1 MGFGPLKPMRRRQ
14 YVRSWGL
21 LDPPNLIEAYCLL
34 RFRGFEMQLIQSQQ
48 ITMSSREIAELTG
61 KEHSNVMRDF
71 RRMMADL
78 GKDPFN
84 NESIFRD
91 SYGRKQIEYRLD
103 QELTYCLLAGYSAP
117 LRMAVIQRWQEL
129 EGQAAAPAFAIPTTL
144 SGALRLAAE
153 QAETIEAQQLQI
165 EQQKPAVEFVDS
177 YVQADGLMGFRQV
190 AKLLGAN
197 ERKFRQMLLDESVMY
212 YLGGTLTPMAP
223 HINAGRFE
231 VKTGEADNGH
241 AFTAAKFTP
250 KGVEYVSRLWR
261 AAND

>member
-1 MGFGPLKPMRRRQ
+1 MVSSNLLELVNNARRQ
-14 YVRSWGL
+14 AEEKPVRHNDFLSRC
-21 LDPPNLIEAYCLL
+21 LD
-34 RFRGFEMQLIQSQQ
+34 
-48 ITMSSREIAELTG
+48 
-61 KEHSNVMRDF
+61 
-71 RRMMADL
+71 
-78 GKDPFN
+78 
-84 NESIFRD
+84 
-91 SYGRKQIEYRLD
+91 
-103 QELTYCLLAGYSAP
+103 
-117 LRMAVIQRWQEL
+117 EL
-129 EGQAAAPAFAIPTTL
+129 EGEHYETFVVKNPNGTESTYLKLTFDQCRLVAMRESKAVRRAVLNHLNGIQEKPAFAIPTTL

-212 YLGGTLTPMAP
+212 YLGGVLTPMSP

>member
-1 MGFGPLKPMRRRQ
+1 
-14 YVRSWGL
+14 
-21 LDPPNLIEAYCLL
+21 
-34 RFRGFEMQLIQSQQ
+34 MQLIQLQQ
-48 ITMSSREIAELTG
+48 LTMSSREIAELVGSRHDAVRKSAERLAADQILTSPLATSDF
-61 KEHSNVMRDF
+61 EHRGNVYQEYR
-71 RRMMADL
+71 
-78 GKDPFN
+78 FN
-84 NESIFRD
+84 KRD
-91 SYGRKQIEYRLD
+91 SLVLVARLSPEFTARIVD
-103 QELTYCLLAGYSAP
+103 
-117 LRMAVIQRWQEL
+117 RWQEL
-129 EGQAAAPAFAIPTTL
+129 ESQAAGLSFAIPTTL

-153 QAETIEAQQLQI
+153 QAETIEAQQLQL

-212 YLGGTLTPMAP
+212 YLGGVLTPMAP

-241 AFTAAKFTP
+241 AFTAAKFTT

-261 AAND
+261 AANE